1 MQKIERVH
9 GPRPST
15 RAQAEGFTVHG
26 FKGFI
31 SFEGIEGSGKSTQVK
46 LLADYLKSKGHN
58 VLTTEE
64 PGGTKIGLK
73 IRAMLLAPENH
84 MDSLTELLL
93 YNSSRAQHVREVI
106 YPALIQNTV
115 VITDRF
121 LDSTIAYQGYARGI
135 DLAIINTLNEIVTS
149 DLKPFVTFLLD
160 MDVEEG
166 LRRNRGAQKEDRLEL
181 ETIEFHERVRKGYL
195 QIAAEEPNRLKVIDA
210 SRGVEEV
217 NRKII
222 EILES
227 MWL

>member
-1 MQKIERVH
+1 MSKIERVH
-9 GPRPST
+9 GSR
-15 RAQAEGFTVHG
+15 FTIHS
-26 FKGFI
+26 FNGFI

-46 LLADYLKSKGHN
+46 LLADYLKGKGHN

-73 IRAMLLAPENH
+73 IRAMLLATENH
-84 MDSLTELLL
+84 MDPVTELLL
-93 YNSSRAQHVREVI
+93 YNSSRAQHVREII

-121 LDSTIAYQGYARGI
+121 LDSTVAYQGYARGI
-135 DLAIINTLNEIVTS
+135 DLAIINILNEIVAP

-181 ETIEFHERVRKGYL
+181 ETIEFHQRVRKGYL
-195 QIAAEEPNRLKVIDA
+195 QIAAEESDRIKVIDA
-210 SRGVEEV
+210 SGSIEEV
-217 NRKII
+217 NKKII

-227 MWL
+227 IWH